1 MPGSGA
7 IGYMVS
13 TIRNNRKLL
22 RKKSM
27 FKKERTF
34 LSLTGQDYKSAEGKV
49 AKKKLSSNELR
60 RIKERTLKEAQKDTN
75 RAIIVATVLAIPLL
89 FLFSLWIN
97 DNESA
102 TQSIE
107 QAKQEEYFEKNLNEY
122 LFLLEDGD
130 RWLEENRLKNAVYR
144 YEQAVALLPEVY
156 EGHYRLAMAYSYNCV
171 YQSKNCEK
179 AEKLTK
185 KLEELFPDKS
195 KQTNLKLTL
204 TTTK

>member
-7 IGYMVS
+7 IGYMVN

-49 AKKKLSSNELR
+49 ASKKLSSNELR

-75 RAIIVATVLAIPLL
+75 RAIIIAAILAIPLL
-89 FLFSLWIN
+89 LLFALWMKN
-97 DNESA
+97 NEGA
-102 TQSIE
+102 TPSME
-107 QAKQEEYFEKNLNEY
+107 EAKQHEFFEKNLNEY

-130 RWLEENRLKNAVYR
+130 RWLQENRLKNAVYR
-144 YEQAVALLPEVY
+144 YKQAVALLPEVY
-156 EGHYRLAMAYSYNCV
+156 DCLLYTSPSPRDS
-171 YQSKNCEK
+171 
-179 AEKLTK
+179 
-185 KLEELFPDKS
+185 
-195 KQTNLKLTL
+195 
-204 TTTK
+204 